1 MTEIPL
7 PSDRYEAPAAPS
19 KGLGFGKTLMIAL
32 IIIII
37 IGAGI
42 VVVMFSGIGNGGLTD
57 NHSERQI
64 ADYMSQD
71 FEIHPTYY
79 RGGFSVSSS
88 EVQTSVVPDLLF
100 DIYVRDTGSDSVI
113 PSIHIAVYEA
123 SVSTVDAAP
132 TWDDLL
138 SYLVDE
144 GTYPSPVY
152 QFINLYNYAASYT
165 WVIWIEASSKTD
177 VWDVD
182 VTLTL
187 RYNWEL

>member
-7 PSDRYEAPAAPS
+7 PSDGYEAPAAPS

-32 IIIII
+32 IIVIII
-37 IGAGI
+37 AAGI
-42 VVVMFSGIGNGGLTD
+42 AVVMFSGNGNGGL
-57 NHSERQI
+57 NNYSERQI

-71 FEIHPTYY
+71 FEIYPTYY

-88 EVQTSVVPDLLF
+88 EVQTSVVPDLMF

-113 PSIHIAVYEA
+113 PSIHIAVYDV

-132 TWDDLL
+132 TWNDLL

-144 GTYPSPVY
+144 GTYSSPVY